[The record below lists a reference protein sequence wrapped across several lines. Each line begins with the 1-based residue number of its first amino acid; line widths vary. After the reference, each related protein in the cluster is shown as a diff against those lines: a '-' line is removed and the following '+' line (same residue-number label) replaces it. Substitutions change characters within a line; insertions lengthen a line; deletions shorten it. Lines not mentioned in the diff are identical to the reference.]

1 MAIPTLFFCFIKLL
15 YQSICDLKALS
26 KHDQNYKVGL
36 VNLTI
41 CGSLIT
47 QVLIECDQICSV
59 EMQICP
65 IYESVPME
73 AAIEC
78 DQTYRAGKP
87 SELWGQLEMQ
97 GVYFL

>member
-1 MAIPTLFFCFIKLL
+1 MI
-15 YQSICDLKALS
+15 
-26 KHDQNYKVGL
+26 
-36 VNLTI
+36 NLTI

-47 QVLIECDQICSV
+47 QVLIECDQICTF
-59 EMQICP
+59 EMLIYP

-78 DQTYRAGKP
+78 DQAYRAGKP
-87 SELWGQLEMQ
+87 SELWGQLEIQ